1 MGQPPRRSG
10 QSSSLV
16 SQMLGAPDRW
26 SLRYSRRGAEGK
38 ISHSTQRSE
47 QCRVALCDAAKKQPE
62 RKALP
67 SAPVPRRVQDVNSAT
82 LTYANASVS
91 ILNQRLSFPTI
102 PLQNLTR
109 PGGASKAWK
118 NVRASRL
125 LHRKEEVHD
134 GFRFWKRSRGML
146 RRSALLEDP
155 GMFATLTKLLQND
168 DGATAIEYGLIAAL
182 IAVAAVTVLGT
193 VGTNVSATFNTVAGK
208 L

>member
-1 MGQPPRRSG
+1 MVLRPLFWKMETCSASSPTGCARKSMGQPPRRSG

-16 SQMLGAPDRW
+16 SQMLRAPDRW

-109 PGGASKAWK
+109 PGGRFEGLEECAGVKVTAS
-118 NVRASRL
+118 
-125 LHRKEEVHD
+125 
-134 GFRFWKRSRGML
+134 
-146 RRSALLEDP
+146 
-155 GMFATLTKLLQND
+155 
-168 DGATAIEYGLIAAL
+168 
-182 IAVAAVTVLGT
+182 
-193 VGTNVSATFNTVAGK
+193 
-208 L
+208 